1 MRGEIQME
9 TNTGYYNNLHET
21 EDKRKYQTFGDMR
34 INTQFDITAQ
44 YALQGGNNAPLASIG
59 VIYGGRDSYT
69 FMDSE
74 YSIDYSTIN
83 HDESDPVTGL
93 FLLANGAH
101 GWYTFEPTIPCEVQ
115 GQTRIELAT
124 ICQRHKDGT
133 NNELWWSPYA
143 ANTPLP
149 YYPETA
155 GIVTDFRYA
164 ELVMLVGVFG
174 YNEDFTSS
182 SSAYLDA
189 YDFDQYP
196 NITELSYNLFYINAD
211 GTERTERYMSIGRT
225 YSKAIKVLSVGT
237 GINLS
242 EGYKVK
248 DVTKN
253 FTVGYNLFG
262 WNSSLF
268 NLPTALN
275 SRSYGRLVPLYK
287 KLQKKFQSPI
297 SSGGHTYYVPMTKDD
312 AETVASTFGL
322 YWTGTPSVAVSGVT
336 GSNATSDLMRLPVAE
351 NGIYRGKF
359 VRGADIKTAPNAD
372 WGKDPEHP
380 YDWKDNNGVTPDP
393 DTNNYTDKTPL
404 STPKITA
411 FGAFNR
417 AYAMTQS
424 GLNDL
429 ANFLW
434 NTNDSVFEGIVDGLK
449 LMGENPMNGIIDCRM
464 YPFNVLD
471 LLSNTGSQQITL
483 GRTQTNIVGVHLGNT
498 TNCILDLGSCVWRKY
513 HSREL
518 GKDVFLDSSPY
529 TTGELYIPYV
539 GTIPLD
545 SSIYAGHIVSVY
557 LIVDFMTGAC
567 EAVVYRD
574 GLATDFKSGVIGVD
588 VPVTGG
594 NAAQWAN
601 GVVSAALSGANGVA
615 SIATG
620 NPVGGVLQTVGA
632 IQSGFNNPYNPAQ
645 KGSASSSC
653 GQWLPQHA
661 YLLIHSPIRQ
671 VPPSYGSTIGYACE
685 YTSTLGSNSGYTVC
699 ADVNINNNFATEN
712 ERKEIEDLLKG
723 GIFV

>member
-1 MRGEIQME
+1 MQ
-9 TNTGYYNNLHET
+9 TNTSYYNNLQET
-21 EDKRKYQTFGDMR
+21 EDKRKYQTFGDLQ

-59 VIYGGRDSYT
+59 VVYGGKDSYT
-69 FMDSE
+69 FMGHE

-93 FLLANGAH
+93 FLLYNGAH
-101 GWYTFEPTIPCEVQ
+101 GWYAEEMNIPSEIQ
-115 GQTRIELAT
+115 GQSSIELAT
-124 ICQRHKDGT
+124 ICQRHKNGT
-133 NNELWWSPYA
+133 NTDLWWSPYA
-143 ANTPLP
+143 STSPLP
-149 YYPETA
+149 YYPENA

-164 ELVMLVGVFG
+164 ELVMLVSIFG
-174 YNEDFTSS
+174 YNSDFT
-182 SSAYLDA
+182 ATAGGFLDE
-189 YDFDQYP
+189 YDFDNYP
-196 NITELSYNLFYINAD
+196 NITQYQYSLYYINVE
-211 GTERTERYMSIGRT
+211 GTERTERNLAIGRT
-225 YSKAIKVLSVGT
+225 YSKPIKILSVGT
-237 GINLS
+237 GLNLS
-242 EGYKVK
+242 EGYKVT
-248 DVTKN
+248 DNTKN
-253 FTVGYNLFG
+253 FTIGYNLFG
-262 WNSSLF
+262 WQSSIIQV
-268 NLPTALN
+268 PTSLN
-275 SRSYGRLVPLYK
+275 NRSIGRLVPLYSK
-287 KLQKKFQSPI
+287 IQQQYQTPI
-297 SSGGHTYYVPMTKDD
+297 SNGGHTYYIPMTKTD
-312 AETVASTFGL
+312 AETIASTFGL
-322 YWTGTPSVAVSGVT
+322 YWTGTRNIAINGVT
-336 GSNATSDLMRLPVAE
+336 GSNATSDLLRLPIAE

-359 VRGADIKTAPNAD
+359 VRGTDIKTAPNAD

-393 DTNNYTDKTPL
+393 DTNIYSDDTPL
-404 STPKITA
+404 NTPKITA

-429 ANFLW
+429 SNYLW
-434 NTNDSVFEGIVDGLK
+434 NTNDGIFEGIVDGLK

-471 LLSNTGSQQITL
+471 LLSNTGSQNITL

-498 TNCILDLGSCVWRKY
+498 TNCILDLGSCTWLKY

-529 TTGELYIPYV
+529 TTGELYVPYV

-545 SSIYAGHIVSVY
+545 SSIYAGHTVSVY
-557 LIVDFMTGAC
+557 LIVDFMTGVC

-601 GVVSAALSGANGVA
+601 GIVSAALNGANGIA

-620 NPVGGVLQTVGA
+620 NPIGGAMQVLGA
-632 IQSGFNNPYNPAQ
+632 VQSGFNNPYNPTQ

-685 YTSTLGSNSGYTVC
+685 YTSTLGANHGYTVC
-699 ADVNINNNFATEN
+699 ADVNINNNFATES
-712 ERKEIEDLLKG
+712 ERQEIVNLLKG

>member
-1 MRGEIQME
+1 MKGGTQVE
-9 TNTGYYNNLHET
+9 TNTGYYNNLTET
-21 EDKRKYQTFGDMR
+21 QDKRKYQTFGNMQ

-44 YALQGGNNAPLASIG
+44 YAMQGGSNAPLASIG

-69 FMDSE
+69 FMDNE

-93 FLLANGAH
+93 FLLYNGAH
-101 GWYTFEPTIPCEVQ
+101 GWYTVEPTIPSVVQ
-115 GQTRIELAT
+115 GQSSVELAT

-133 NNELWWSPYA
+133 ANDLWWSPYA
-143 ANTPLP
+143 ASAPLP
-149 YYPETA
+149 YYPENA

-164 ELVMLVGVFG
+164 ELVMLVSLFG
-174 YNEDFTSS
+174 YNTDFTASTS
-182 SSAYLDA
+182 GYLDE
-189 YDFDQYP
+189 YNFDNYP
-196 NITELSYNLFYINAD
+196 NITQFNYKLFYITEE
-211 GTERTERYMSIGRT
+211 GTSRTERTMAIGRT
-225 YSKAIKVLSVGT
+225 YSKPIKVLSVGT
-237 GINLS
+237 GINLA
-242 EGYKVK
+242 EGYKVT
-248 DVTKN
+248 DNTKKY
-253 FTVGYNLFG
+253 TVAYNLFG
-262 WNSSLF
+262 WSTSLF
-268 NLPTALN
+268 QVPEALN
-275 SRSYGRLVPLYK
+275 AQATGRLVPLYS
-287 KLQKKFQSPI
+287 KLHKKFQTHI
-297 SSGGHTYYVPMTKDD
+297 SSGGHTYYVPMTKDE
-312 AETVASTFGL
+312 AEAIASTFGL
-322 YWTGTPSVAVSGVT
+322 YWTGTPDIAVNGVT
-336 GSNATSDLMRLPVAE
+336 GSSATSDLLRLPIAD

-380 YDWKDNNGVTPDP
+380 YDWKDNNGVSPDP

-404 STPKITA
+404 NKPKITA

-429 ANFLW
+429 SNYLW

-471 LLSNTGSQQITL
+471 LLSSTGSQNITL
-483 GRTQTNIVGVHLGNT
+483 GRTQTNIAGVHLGNT
-498 TNCILDLGSCVWRKY
+498 TNCILDLGSCMWLKY

-529 TTGELYIPYV
+529 TTGELYVPYV

-545 SSIYAGHIVSVY
+545 SSIYAGHTVSVY
-557 LIVDFMTGAC
+557 LIVDFMTGVC

-601 GVVSAALSGANGVA
+601 GIVSAALSGASGVVN
-615 SIATG
+615 IATG

-632 IQSGFNNPYNPAQ
+632 IQSGFNNPYNPTE
-645 KGSASSSC
+645 KGGASSSC

-685 YTSTLGSNSGYTVC
+685 YTSTLGSNHGYTVC
-699 ADVNINNNFATEN
+699 ADVNISNNFATES